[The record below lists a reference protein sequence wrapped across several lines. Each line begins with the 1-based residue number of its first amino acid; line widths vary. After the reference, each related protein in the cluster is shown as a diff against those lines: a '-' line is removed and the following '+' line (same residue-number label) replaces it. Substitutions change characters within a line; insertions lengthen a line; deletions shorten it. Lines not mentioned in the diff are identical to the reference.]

1 MRMLVGATCLWS
13 DCLPVKKCWGHQQCE
28 GRGLA
33 RRDNQRY
40 HLKHVSSA
48 HGSLMSTE
56 SLPESRELTD
66 TKSGDYD
73 GQSAL
78 HSGITVRSIGLSH

>member
-1 MRMLVGATCLWS
+1 MKDGDSLGKTTSDTTRSTLV
-13 DCLPVKKCWGHQQCE
+13 
-28 GRGLA
+28 
-33 RRDNQRY
+33 
-40 HLKHVSSA
+40 SA